1 MFTGIISAVGRIE
14 EVSPLGANP
23 ESGVT
28 VWVDGAGLDFANLKI
43 GDSIAVN
50 GACMTAVELSGNRFR
65 IDVSR
70 ESMSRTV
77 SLDRV
82 GLVNLERSMRLGDSL
97 DGHLV
102 TGHIDGVGHVRSF
115 RPVGESY
122 ELVVSAP
129 HELAPFLA
137 EKGSIAINGVSLTVN
152 GVSDAADVT
161 DVSINIIPHT
171 LANTMF
177 KQLLVGDGV
186 NLEVDPV
193 ARYVARMLVM
203 RQVEPKREEMRAALA
218 P

>member
-1 MFTGIISAVGRIE
+1 MFTGIISAVGTIE
-14 EVSPLGANP
+14 DVAPLGAGSD
-23 ESGVT
+23 SGVT
-28 VWVDGAGLDFANLKI
+28 VWVNAAGLDLSSIKL

-50 GACMTAVELSGNRFR
+50 GACMTAVELAGQRFR

-70 ESMSRTV
+70 ESLSRTV
-77 SLDRV
+77 SLDRL
-82 GLVNLERSMRLGDSL
+82 GPVNLERSMRLGDSL

-102 TGHIDGVGHVRSF
+102 TGHIDGVGEVRSF
-115 RPVGESY
+115 LPVGESY
-122 ELVVSAP
+122 ELVISAP

-137 EKGSIAINGVSLTVN
+137 EKGSIAVNGVSLTVN
-152 GVSDAADVT
+152 GVSDGALAS

-171 LANTMF
+171 LRHTMF
-177 KQLLVGDGV
+177 NQLVAGDGV

-203 RQVEPKREEMRAALA
+203 RQVLPKREEMAALVA

>member
-14 EVSPLGANP
+14 LVTPLGAD
-23 ESGVT
+23 EASGVT
-28 VWVDGAGLDFANLKI
+28 AWVDAAGLDLKSLKV

-50 GACMTAVELSGNRFR
+50 GACMTAVELSGTRFR
-65 IDVSR
+65 FDASR
-70 ESMSRTV
+70 ESLSRTV
-77 SLDRV
+77 SLDRT
-82 GLVNLERSMRLGDSL
+82 GPVNLERSMRLGDSL

-102 TGHIDGVGHVRSF
+102 TGHIDGVGKVRAF

-137 EKGSIAINGVSLTVN
+137 EKGSIAVNGVSLTVN
-152 GVSDAADVT
+152 GVIDGADVT

-177 KQLLVGDGV
+177 NQLQVGDGV

-203 RQVEPKREEMRAALA
+203 RQVEPKREEMRAALT